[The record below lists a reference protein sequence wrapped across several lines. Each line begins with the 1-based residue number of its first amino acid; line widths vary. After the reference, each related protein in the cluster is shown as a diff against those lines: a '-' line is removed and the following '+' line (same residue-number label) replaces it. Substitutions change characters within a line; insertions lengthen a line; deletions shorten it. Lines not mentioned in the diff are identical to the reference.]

1 MDSSSIQFSGTC
13 VASKLRRYCRRSLA
27 RLARSAGEGA
37 SDDDDDVG
45 APLRGGLPRGART
58 RRSLSGIG
66 SDGIFSLFR
75 SGLSGPLRSEGP
87 APPPTGSAVF
97 GFGFGCGVWP
107 SGCGVRP
114 SGSPPPDD
122 DVFAATT
129 RPCGAPNACPP
140 ANPHCLAGN
149 TSDTG
154 VLLNSPAR
162 SRSRSLASGA
172 AASGSRAWLND
183 RRKRS
188 THADETSWT
197 SRPPRP
203 THPSIVVVSGA
214 TIAMSVKSKCIAAS
228 TTALNAMPDGS
239 RVPRCEPSQ
248 SLKEL
253 LNEFARERRSAPEV
267 PPEVPRWPRNGA
279 RSDSQE
285 SVLAGGRPA
294 RSGGPPLEPPPSS
307 PPPSVVV
314 AGGLTASRISVHP
327 ELLPERASA
336 SPPEPAVP
344 ASIPSPPDDPARPRR
359 LDLLPDLERTSDP
372 ACDPPPACDPLPP
385 PSPIAARLSWLEL
398 RGCCGRRKMPC
409 RTDVGVAGGDPAW

>member
-27 RLARSAGEGA
+27 RLARSAGRSLGRR
-37 SDDDDDVG
+37 DDVG

-66 SDGIFSLFR
+66 SGGIFSLFR

-203 THPSIVVVSGA
+203 THPSIVVVQRRNHRHVGEVEVHRGVDDGFERDAGRVARAEVRAVPVAEGAVERVRARAAERSGSSSGSS
-214 TIAMSVKSKCIAAS
+214 AMAPK
-228 TTALNAMPDGS
+228 
-239 RVPRCEPSQ
+239 RSQ
-248 SLKEL
+248 
-253 LNEFARERRSAPEV
+253 
-267 PPEVPRWPRNGA
+267 
-279 RSDSQE
+279 SDSQE